1 MGVGKKIAAGV
12 GALALLAG
20 VFVVGR
26 ATIDDPPA
34 RGLVIKPQPVTR
46 RTLSDVLAVTG
57 VVRRDE
63 TQKINS
69 PVDGKVSAISVKD
82 GDTINAGDPV
92 FSLDGRTAY
101 AVNGDFAFFRK
112 LDVGSDGPDVLQLE
126 RTLAGAG
133 YAISQVDNL
142 FTEETRSALTQ
153 WQIDR
158 GYGGATPEPDE
169 TVSISISPNSA
180 GYSVGKANTIAFTIV
195 PSAPPPAPAPAPGK
209 TRGGHFVS
217 LLVKP
222 TINVSVDTTAVDEG
236 GHFMLTFTSD
246 VPPAQDL
253 SVDLTIGGSATGGDD
268 PTNGDDYST
277 IDGDF
282 VFPAGETSVSLPV
295 TDVFV
300 DKVVEDS
307 EDITVSL
314 TDQFGNDPNYIV
326 GPTNQV
332 RVKISANGD
341 DLQPVFTLEADS
353 SVVDEGQQVTFTV
366 TSTVESNLDQDF
378 TLRFEGTAE
387 PGSDYVEP
395 DDRDFTIAAGNT
407 SLDINVQIRN
417 DTLVETDEFLSVTL
431 VPDPTGDPLDPPYV
445 VGDPSTAQVRIESSD
460 LPEMRIVGGGK
471 VAEGG
476 RGGFRIVSDDPVTDD
491 TSINYQVGGTATS
504 GDDFEVLSGT
514 VIMRAGTASVS
525 VGLNVINDDVVF
537 LPSDMLVAAWPAR
550 VGKVEVDEGEF
561 VLQGS
566 VVISLTEP
574 VFTITMKVSPSDRA
588 QLEVGQNATV
598 KLKAGDQDLVGVI
611 STLDDAATVGDA
623 GEELYEG
630 VISVTGEL
638 AAVDGASVSIDVTLD
653 EKVNVLSVP
662 VAAVLRTA
670 AGDEVRVVNDKG
682 TITRVPVKIGLID
695 NEYVEIV
702 SGLKG
707 DELVVVDVDAAG
719 TATPTP

>member
-1 MGVGKKIAAGV
+1 MGVGKKIGASV

-63 TQKINS
+63 TQQINS
-69 PVDGKVSAISVKD
+69 PVDGKVSAISVED
-82 GDTINAGDPV
+82 GDTINTGDPV

-101 AVNGDFAFFRK
+101 AVDGDFAFFRT

-142 FTEETRSALTQ
+142 FTEETRAALTQ

-158 GYGGATPEPDE
+158 GYGGATPEPEE

-195 PSAPPPAPAPAPGK
+195 PSAPPPAPSPGK
-209 TRGGHFVS
+209 TRVGHLVT

-222 TINVSVDTTAVDEG
+222 TINVSVDTTTVDEG
-236 GHFMLTFTSD
+236 GQFMLTFTSD

-282 VFPAGETSVSLPV
+282 VFPAGETSVSLPISE
-295 TDVFV
+295 VFN
-300 DKVVEDS
+300 DQVVEDS

-341 DLQPVFTLEADS
+341 DLEPVFTLEADS

-378 TLRFEGTAE
+378 TLRIEGSAE
-387 PGSDYVEP
+387 PGTDFVEP
-395 DDRDFTIAAGNT
+395 DDRDFTINAGNT
-407 SLDINVQIRN
+407 STDINIQIRN
-417 DTLVETDEFLSVTL
+417 DTLVEVDEILSITL
-431 VPDPTGDPLDPPYV
+431 VADPDGDPLDPPYV
-445 VGDPSTAQVRIESSD
+445 VGNPSVAQVRIESSD
-460 LPEMRIVGGGK
+460 LPEVRIVGGGSI
-471 VAEGG
+471 AEGG
-476 RGGFRIVSDDPVTDD
+476 RGGFRIVADAPVTDD

-514 VIMRAGTASVS
+514 VIMRAGSSSVS
-525 VGLNVINDDVVF
+525 VPLKVINDDVVF

-588 QLEVGQNATV
+588 QLEVGQSATV

-630 VISVTGEL
+630 VITVTGEL

-653 EKVNVLSVP
+653 ERVNVLSVP

-682 TITRVPVKIGLID
+682 TISRVSVTIGLID

-707 DELVVVDVDAAG
+707 DELVVVDIDAAG
-719 TATPTP
+719 TAAPTP